1 MRFFRPGRLVILG
14 LLLLA
19 VVAALW
25 AYPSGEYIFLPDVAH
40 PVAPLVT
47 VPHADPP
54 KGGAVYYVDVIV
66 RKASLLERLFHGLH
80 TGADVYPADV
90 VNPPG
95 VNDAKRQQL
104 DLLDMRRSQSVAAAV
119 ALRALGRKVGIVD
132 TGALVTDVIPGE
144 PAAGKILPEDVITAI
159 DGARVRTTRQVFET
173 MTRHRIGDTVRF
185 TVRRQ
190 TRTLVL
196 ALRTVASTGPP
207 RRPVVG
213 IIIEQAAD
221 IHLPIPVRI
230 DAGGVGG
237 PSAGVAFALEVMEK
251 LGRDVVHGHRIA
263 ATGELSV
270 DGSVSAIGGVKQKV
284 YGARAAHVDAFLVP
298 AGDNAKEARKYAG
311 GLRIIPVES
320 FQQALAALAK
330 LR

>member
-1 MRFFRPGRLVILG
+1 MRFFRPWRLLILG
-14 LLLLA
+14 LALLA
-19 VVAALW
+19 VVAFLW

-54 KGGAVYYVDVIV
+54 ARGAVYYVDVIV
-66 RKASLLERLFHGLH
+66 RKASLLERIFHGLH
-80 TGADVYPADV
+80 AGADVFPASD

-95 VNDAKRQQL
+95 VNDATRRKL
-104 DLLDMRRSQSVAAAV
+104 DLLDMRHSQSIAAAV

-132 TGALVTDVIPGE
+132 TGALVEDVIPGE
-144 PAAGKILPEDVITAI
+144 PAAGKIFPDDVITAI
-159 DGARVRTTRQVFET
+159 DGAPVRTRRQVFDT
-173 MTRHRIGDTVRF
+173 MTRHTIGDSVRV

-190 TRTLVL
+190 SKTLVIPL
-196 ALRTVASTGPP
+196 HTVASTGGP

-213 IIIEQAAD
+213 IIISQAVD
-221 IHLPIPVRI
+221 IHLPIPIRI

-237 PSAGVAFALEVMEK
+237 PSAGVAFALEVMEQ
-251 LGRDVVHGHRIA
+251 LGRNVVRGHKIA

-298 AGDNAKEARKYAG
+298 AGDNAREARKYAG

-320 FQQALAALAK
+320 FQQALQALAK
-330 LR
+330 LP